1 MKRRNLIKSIVLAP
15 LVFPQTQTFAKSQPK
30 AESKIHFCLNTSTI
44 RGQKLSL
51 AEMIE
56 TSSKAGFD
64 GMEIWINEIEAYLA
78 SGKSLGS
85 LKTLLEDAKQV
96 PFNAI
101 GFAPWMAQDS
111 EKSKQGFAQMEKEM
125 EMLAAIGCT
134 RVAAPAIGATAPID
148 VMQSAEKFSQ
158 LIELGRK
165 TGVMPQLEFWGSF
178 APFHNLSQCLS
189 VAAAAND
196 LDAKILP
203 DVYHL
208 YRGGSGY
215 NGLKLL
221 SGDAFDVIHVN
232 DIPSGISRE
241 KLADKDRVYPG
252 DGIAPYQEIA
262 NFLKNMGGTKILSL
276 ELFNEKY
283 WAQDALA
290 VAKTGLEKTKK
301 FF

>member
-1 MKRRNLIKSIVLAP
+1 MKRRNLIKSIALAP
-15 LVFPQTQTFAKSQPK
+15 LVLTNTETFAKSQPK
-30 AESKIHFCLNTSTI
+30 AESKIYFCLNTSTI
-44 RGQKLSL
+44 RGQKLTL
-51 AEMIE
+51 PEMIE
-56 TSSKAGFD
+56 TSAKAGFD
-64 GMEIWINEIEAYLA
+64 GMEIWVNEIEAYLA
-78 SGKSLGS
+78 SGKSLSS
-85 LKTLLEDAKQV
+85 LKTLLEDSKQI

-125 EMLAAIGCT
+125 GMLAAIGCT

-158 LIELGRK
+158 LLELGRK

-178 APFHNLSQCLS
+178 GPFHSLSQCLS
-189 VAAAAND
+189 VAVAAND
-196 LDAKILP
+196 PDAKILP

-215 NGLKLL
+215 HGLKLL

-232 DIPSGISRE
+232 DIPSGIDRE

-262 NFLKNMGGTKILSL
+262 DSLTKMGGTKILSL

-283 WAQDALA
+283 WAEDALS

>member
-1 MKRRNLIKSIVLAP
+1 MKRRNLIKSIALAP
-15 LVFPQTQTFAKSQPK
+15 LAFNTTEAFAKSQPK
-30 AESKIHFCLNTSTI
+30 AESSIYFCLNTSTI
-44 RGQKLSL
+44 RGQKLTL
-51 AEMIE
+51 PEMIE
-56 TSSKAGFD
+56 TSAKAGFD

-85 LKTLLEDAKQV
+85 LKTLFEDAKQI

-101 GFAPWMAQDS
+101 GFAPWMSQDE
-111 EKSKQGFAQMEKEM
+111 EKSKQGFSQMEKEM

-134 RVAAPAIGATAPID
+134 RVAAPAIGAIAPID
-148 VMQSAEKFSQ
+148 VMESGEKYGR

-178 APFHNLSQCLS
+178 TPFHTISQCLS

-215 NGLKLL
+215 NALKLL

-232 DIPSGISRE
+232 DIPSGIARE
-241 KLADKDRVYPG
+241 NLADKDRVYPG
-252 DGIAPYQEIA
+252 DGIAPYQQIA
-262 NFLKNMGGTKILSL
+262 SMVKSMGGTKILSL

-283 WAQDALA
+283 WAQDALT